1 MPLIT
6 QSIPNLIGGV
16 SQQAPAIRSVNQ
28 CEDMVNAFPS
38 PVEGLIKRHPTT
50 KVTEIR
56 NSSSTIYTNITENSV
71 KPHII
76 LRDTNEKYFVFIR
89 PSATEANNLIEVYK
103 LDGTK
108 QTVHYGSGAQAYLAN
123 TDRSMLKLLTVADV
137 TFVVNSKST
146 MKPTLANDTTTALNY
161 LRNAIVYVKQSNV
174 DRDFSITVTNADGTS
189 PITVSH
195 KTANNNIGTDHVANT
210 LAAALSG
217 QGSPAYTATAKDSVI
232 HITRAAD
239 FKITAEDDLGGQGM
253 IVIRDTIQR
262 FEDLP
267 STAPDNYVVKV
278 LGAPESQLDD
288 YYVKFVA
295 ENDQTFARGIWAES
309 IAPSLKYKYDYTTMP
324 HILIRQSD
332 GSFLFKKAD
341 GTTPSSPTAPV
352 GSDYSGYK
360 WEDRLVGDDLTNSA
374 PSFVGVPINNI
385 VLFKNRLG
393 FLSDENI
400 ILSEVSEFFNFWRT
414 TVLDVPDS
422 DPIDVASSSPK
433 VGKLKS
439 GTVFN
444 TELILFTDSSQ
455 LVLRGGEIL
464 SPKSVALLPVGDY
477 ENYSDIQPVSS
488 GLSVY
493 FAYNRGNGFTG
504 VRELVPQQNIDGSYV
519 VNTVSE
525 VVPNYI
531 SSKPAHVAAT
541 AQDDMAAVVSSGNL
555 YLYKY
560 LKSGAGD
567 IAQSAWFKYDFP
579 DIDASGFAK
588 VIWAEFV
595 DMELYVL
602 VLRSSTNIP
611 VLEKIKL
618 GTELTD
624 ITPSLKN
631 SNWVTHLDQ
640 RVLMDVN
647 TGTYNSTTGLTTWDL
662 PKPYSY
668 VAGKTAVYTIE
679 GASVTVI
686 SGTAYVSGSDTA
698 GTVSVRGDYNGVKVW
713 IGMKYE
719 MKYQFSQFWL
729 QGRSGINR
737 VGQGESSLLGGRY
750 QLRNIS
756 LLYEDTAFFK
766 VRVQNNGESTYEYDY
781 SGLIAGT
788 TLINKINLA
797 RGSFRVPIY
806 GRNTGVTVTILNDTA
821 FPCKILSA
829 EIEGDYVDRA
839 QRYS

>member
-38 PVEGLIKRHPTT
+38 PIEGLVKRHPTT

-56 NSSSTIYTNITENSV
+56 NASSSIYTTITESSV

-76 LRDTNEKYFVFIR
+76 LRDTSEKYFVFIR

-146 MKPTLANDTTTALNY
+146 MKPTIANDTTTAINY

-174 DRDFSITVTNADGTS
+174 DRDFSITVTNADGTGS
-189 PITVSH
+189 ITVSH
-195 KTANNNIGTDHVANT
+195 KTASNNIGTDHVANA
-210 LAAALSG
+210 LATALSG

-232 HITRAAD
+232 HITRSAD

-253 IVIRDTIQR
+253 ILIRDTVQR

-309 IAPSLKYKYDYTTMP
+309 IAPSLKYKYDYATMP

-341 GTTPSSPTAPV
+341 GTTPSSPTAPA

-360 WEDRLVGDDLTNSA
+360 WEDRIVGDDLTNSA

-422 DPIDVASSSPK
+422 DPIDVSSSSPK

-477 ENYSDIQPVSS
+477 ETYSDIQPVSS

-493 FAYNRGNGFTG
+493 FGYNRGNGFTG
-504 VRELVPQQNIDGSYV
+504 IRELVPQQNIDGSYV

-525 VVPNYI
+525 VVPSYI
-531 SSKPAHVAAT
+531 AGKPVHISAT
-541 AQDDMAAVVSSGNL
+541 AQDDMAAVVSDGNL

-560 LKSGAGD
+560 TKASSGESIQA
-567 IAQSAWFKYDFP
+567 AWFKYSFP
-579 DIDASGFAK
+579 DSNTAGFAR

-602 VLRSSTNIP
+602 LLRTESAIP

-640 RVLMDVN
+640 RATMEIGD
-647 TGTYNSTTGLTTWDL
+647 GTYNSTTGLTTWNL
-662 PKPYSY
+662 SKPYSY
-668 VAGKTAVYTIE
+668 IAGKSAVYTIE
-679 GASVTVI
+679 GASLSVI
-686 SGTAYVSGSDTA
+686 SGTSYNSGSDTA
-698 GTVSVRGDYNGVKVW
+698 GTISVRGDYSGVKVF
-713 IGMKYE
+713 IGIKYE

-729 QGRSGINR
+729 QGRSGIRGLN
-737 VGQGESSLLGGRY
+737 QSESALQSGRY

-756 LLYEDTAFFK
+756 VLYEDTAYFK
-766 VRVQNNGESTYEYDY
+766 IQVQNENESVYEYDY
-781 SGLIAGT
+781 SGLIPGSS
-788 TLINKINLA
+788 LINKVYLN
-797 RGSFRVPIY
+797 RGVFRAPIY
-806 GRNTGVTVTILNDTA
+806 GRNTGVVVTILNDTA